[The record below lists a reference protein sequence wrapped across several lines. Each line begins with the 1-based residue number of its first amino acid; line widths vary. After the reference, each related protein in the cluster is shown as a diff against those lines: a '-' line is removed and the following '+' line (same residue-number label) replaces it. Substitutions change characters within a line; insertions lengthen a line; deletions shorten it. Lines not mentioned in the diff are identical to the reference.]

1 MSVIFDTGKCKARL
15 SGNFEKAQRALD
27 AQVLKDS
34 NYYVPFITGDL
45 RDSSDVSKIGTG
57 VIEWKIKYARKQYY
71 DAPMKTLTY
80 NPNARQKWFE
90 VAKALKKKEWLELAN
105 AEYNK

>member
-15 SGNFEKAQRALD
+15 SGNIEKAQRALD

-45 RDSSDVSKIGTG
+45 RDSSDATKIGTG
-57 VIEWKIKYARKQYY
+57 VIEWKIKLSPFSIKILNQLLHTIYKNWR
-71 DAPMKTLTY
+71 
-80 NPNARQKWFE
+80 
-90 VAKALKKKEWLELAN
+90 
-105 AEYNK
+105 